1 MLTIKIMKDTFFKS
15 STESSEQL
23 NSDQKFLIS
32 KGTEL
37 KIKSY
42 FKQGNH
48 YFVKLTQELGLVGKS
63 GFIFENHAQVEEIRG
78 VWITNIDSEILESKE
93 NIKKHL
99 AILKQLGFNTLYP
112 VVWNKGFAFFKSQ
125 IADNTEDADLTK
137 LASVNLNQELA
148 GRDVLAE
155 IIEIN
160 QAEGHNFR
168 IIAWFEYG
176 LMVHPN
182 APLVTN
188 KPEWFML
195 THKQQKTVDGN
206 FRLNPTH
213 PEVQDFIV
221 SLIREVVKNYDI
233 DGIQLDDHFAIHHS
247 KLLNDG
253 TKTFDFSMGFDPFT
267 IKLFQKETS
276 SVSPMSNPNLAKF
289 KDWRKGKL
297 TQLVRLIFKGI
308 KAEKEDC
315 ILSISPNPLEF
326 SIDHALADWQAWE
339 QEGLAEELAIQ
350 VYRYEGTFAE
360 NMRRFESEIDK
371 AAVKATRDHIP
382 TVIGIMTGL
391 RPDDK
396 RVNLNLIQAQT
407 QETRDRDFAGFAYF
421 FYGSL
426 FEQIPTTETVQNRED
441 TFAQILSTDQFV

>member
-1 MLTIKIMKDTFFKS
+1 MLTIRIMKDTFFKS
-15 STESSEQL
+15 STESSERL

-63 GFIFENHAQVEEIRG
+63 GFIFENHVQVEEIRG
-78 VWITNIDSEILESKE
+78 VWITNIDSGILESKK

-99 AILKQLGFNTLYP
+99 AKLKQLGFNTLYP

-125 IADNTEDADLTK
+125 IADNTEDTDVTK
-137 LASVNLNQELA
+137 LASVNLNKELA

-195 THKQQKTVDGN
+195 THEQRKTVDGN
-206 FRLNPTH
+206 FRLNPAH
-213 PEVQDFIV
+213 PEVQNFMV
-221 SLIREVVKNYDI
+221 SLTREVVKNYNI
-233 DGIQLDDHFAIHHS
+233 DGIQLDDHFAIH
-247 KLLNDG
+247 L
-253 TKTFDFSMGFDPFT
+253 SMGFDPFT
-267 IKLFQKETS
+267 IKLFQSETG
-276 SVSPMSNPNLAKF
+276 SVSPMSNPNLEKF

-308 KAEKEDC
+308 KAEKKDF
-315 ILSISPNPLEF
+315 ILSISPNPLSF
-326 SIDHALADWQAWE
+326 SINTALADWQTWE
-339 QEGLAEELAIQ
+339 QEGLVEELALQ
-350 VYRYEGTFAE
+350 VYRYEKQFTFAE
-360 NMRRFESEIDK
+360 NIKRFENEIDK
-371 AAVKATRDHIP
+371 PEVIAARNRIP

-391 RPDDK
+391 QPNDK

-407 QETRDRDFAGFAYF
+407 QETRQRDFAGFSYF

-441 TFAQILSTDQFV
+441 TFAKILSTDQFV

>member
-1 MLTIKIMKDTFFKS
+1 MKDTFFKS

-48 YFVKLTQELGLVGKS
+48 YFVKMTQELGLVGKS

-99 AILKQLGFNTLYP
+99 GILKQLGFNTLYP

-206 FRLNPTH
+206 FRLNPAH
-213 PEVQDFIV
+213 PEVQDFMV
-221 SLIREVVKNYDI
+221 SLIREVVKNYDV
-233 DGIQLDDHFAIHHS
+233 DGIQLDDHFAIHHLKLRSDGS
-247 KLLNDG
+247 KD
-253 TKTFDFSMGFDPFT
+253 FDFSMGFDPFT
-267 IKLFQKETS
+267 IKLFQSETG
-276 SVSPMSNPNLAKF
+276 SVSPVSNPNLEKF

-308 KAEKEDC
+308 KAEKKDC
-315 ILSISPNPLEF
+315 ILSISPNPLSF
-326 SIDHALADWQAWE
+326 SINHALADWQTWE
-339 QEGLAEELAIQ
+339 QEGLVEELALQ
-350 VYRYEGTFAE
+350 VYRYEKQFTFAE
-360 NMRRFESEIDK
+360 NMKRFENEIDK
-371 AAVKATRDHIP
+371 PEVIAARDHIP
-382 TVIGIMTGL
+382 TAIGIMTGL

-426 FEQIPTTETVQNRED
+426 FEQIPTTEKVQNRED